1 MKEGIERAVDL
12 VGRAAS
18 WLALVIVAV
27 MATNVVLRYLFSY
40 GSVWA
45 QELEW
50 HLLAPLIL
58 FGIPYALL
66 KGEHVRV
73 DVLYA
78 KFSEKNQLRVE
89 VVSQFLCILIAAAFV
104 WLWLGRPRRAALP
117 LGPQGADP
125 RRVRAPRPAERG
137 HPVGRDRQAA
147 PAPGCAMSGQEIL
160 ALCML
165 GSFFVL
171 LMAGV
176 PVAITLATVGFG
188 FGALG
193 FGTGL
198 FNLLPSRIYGVVAN
212 YQWLAIPLFVFMG
225 VMLEKSRLADD
236 LLDVVGHLAGGLR
249 GGMALGIIGVGVLMG
264 ATTGIVGATVITLGL
279 LTLPTLLKRG
289 YDPGIACGAICA
301 SGTLGQIIPP
311 SLILILLADI
321 LQLSVGT
328 LFAAAVMPGML
339 LAALYCVYIVIV
351 GMVKPHLVPPLPQ
364 DERDALAR
372 RDLWIRFFKV
382 VVPPVLLV
390 FAVLGSIIGGVA
402 APTEAASMGALGSII
417 VTAFAGR
424 MSMKVLRDVVQSV
437 TKITAMMMFIL
448 VCAQVFS
455 LSFRGLHGEDII
467 SRMFEWLP
475 GGVAAD
481 IWFLMLLIFVLGFF
495 LEWIEISYIAVPLF
509 LPVFV
514 SQGVDLVWLAML
526 ICVNLQTSFLTPPFG
541 WALFFLKGVAPP
553 EVSTRQ
559 IYLGVLPFIALQ
571 VVAVVL
577 VFLFPQIALWLP
589 KTIGW

>member
-1 MKEGIERAVDL
+1 
-12 VGRAAS
+12 
-18 WLALVIVAV
+18 
-27 MATNVVLRYLFSY
+27 
-40 GSVWA
+40 
-45 QELEW
+45 
-50 HLLAPLIL
+50 
-58 FGIPYALL
+58 
-66 KGEHVRV
+66 
-73 DVLYA
+73 
-78 KFSEKNQLRVE
+78 
-89 VVSQFLCILIAAAFV
+89 
-104 WLWLGRPRRAALP
+104 
-117 LGPQGADP
+117 
-125 RRVRAPRPAERG
+125 
-137 HPVGRDRQAA
+137 
-147 PAPGCAMSGQEIL
+147 MSGQEIL

-171 LMAGV
+171 LMVGV
-176 PVAITLATVGFG
+176 PVAITLGTVGFV

-279 LTLPTLLKRG
+279 ITLPTLLKRG

-351 GMVKPHLVPPLPQ
+351 GMVKPDLVPPLPQ
-364 DERDALAR
+364 EERDALAK
-372 RDLWIRFFKV
+372 RDLWIRFMKV
-382 VVPPVLLV
+382 VLPPVLLV
-390 FAVLGSIIGGVA
+390 FAVLGSIIGGIA
-402 APTEAASMGALGSII
+402 AHTEAASMGALGSII

-424 MSMKVLRDVVQSV
+424 MSTRVLREVVQSV

-448 VCAQVFS
+448 ICAQVFS

-475 GGVAAD
+475 GGVGAD

-553 EVSTRQ
+553 EVTTRQ
-559 IYLGVLPFIALQ
+559 IYVGVIPFIGMQ
-571 VVAVVL
+571 VLAVVL

-589 KTIGW
+589 KAIGW